1 MNEVMSEEPKG
12 FAKYKKLIILL
23 ALLGVAMLIYVIVDN
38 YEQRLISN
46 SYNPVDL
53 SNCSLKTLDDGMIE
67 LVTTS
72 EYVYEATQEQLNET
86 AKIQGY
92 ESLTLNEENKTVTYI
107 MTSEKYDELITL
119 LDTQSRAAVE
129 ALCKNT
135 KYTALSSIEINED
148 FNEYT
153 VRVATDGSGF
163 KSNEL
168 IADLRS
174 YSSMI
179 DAFKGKTSSTIKVSI
194 INVND
199 KVIATYDDTQS
210 AASSEDN

>member
-1 MNEVMSEEPKG
+1 MNDVMSEEPKG
-12 FAKYKKLIILL
+12 FAKYKKLVILL

-92 ESLTLNEENKTVTYI
+92 ESLTLNEESKTVTYI

-153 VRVATDGSGF
+153 VRVSTDGSGF

-179 DAFKGKTSSTIKVSI
+179 DAFKGKTSSTIRVSI
-194 INVND
+194 INAND